1 MNCTLTCFADTAAAL
16 LAALAVIPTIFALSP
31 DPMKVVG
38 SGNTGLAFIHLTSLF
53 AQMPGGSI
61 VAAIFF
67 LALIFAALSSLLS
80 MLELATRVLIDAGWE
95 RTKAALVVGIVTT
108 LLGLPSSYK
117 AYILENQD

>member
-16 LAALAVIPTIFALSP
+16 LAALAVI
-31 DPMKVVG
+31 PMKVVG

-80 MLELATRVLIDAGWE
+80 MLELATRVLIDAG
-95 RTKAALVVGIVTT
+95 
-108 LLGLPSSYK
+108 
-117 AYILENQD
+117 